1 MWRFFPGRI
10 DLTESMKAIKSGD
23 GEKFLDDGVGKKLG
37 PTPGIDLK
45 GHISRW
51 MKTSGWA
58 RREKKKRRQY
68 IPTETFYLAFSLYSL

>member
-58 RREKKKRRQY
+58 RREKKKEDNIYPRKRF
-68 IPTETFYLAFSLYSL
+68 I